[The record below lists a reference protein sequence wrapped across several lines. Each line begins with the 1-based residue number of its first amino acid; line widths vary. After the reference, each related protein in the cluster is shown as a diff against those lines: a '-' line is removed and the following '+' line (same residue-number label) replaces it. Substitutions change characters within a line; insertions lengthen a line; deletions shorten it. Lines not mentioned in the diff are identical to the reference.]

1 MLIFKEHS
9 MKKIKAQIL
18 TLFRCIKIL
27 LFPSDLIKASNNIQY
42 ASLFFAQLRGSHI
55 KEKKKML
62 KITVTKGSELIITLN
77 NHNFLFNYSHST
89 QWKLSFPPDFFAYIF
104 NFEELQLQQQQQKK
118 T

>member
-9 MKKIKAQIL
+9 IKKIKAQIL

-55 KEKKKML
+55 KEKKK
-62 KITVTKGSELIITLN
+62 N
-77 NHNFLFNYSHST
+77 
-89 QWKLSFPPDFFAYIF
+89 A
-104 NFEELQLQQQQQKK
+104 
-118 T
+118 